1 MDHLEHCPACR
12 EHVHEPTATSDALL
26 DLVPG
31 SEPPV
36 GFEDRVIDRLGF
48 HRSVHSGARL
58 TGGSSPQGAPAQPLS
73 RAANQAA
80 LY

>member
-1 MDHLEHCPACR
+1 MGHLERCPACR
-12 EHVHEPTATSDALL
+12 EHVHEPAATSDALL

-36 GFEDRVIDRLGF
+36 GFEERVIHRL
-48 HRSVHSGARL
+48 VGAQRC
-58 TGGSSPQGAPAQPLS
+58 TTVEGGSSPQGAPAQPLP
-73 RAANQAA
+73 RAADQAD